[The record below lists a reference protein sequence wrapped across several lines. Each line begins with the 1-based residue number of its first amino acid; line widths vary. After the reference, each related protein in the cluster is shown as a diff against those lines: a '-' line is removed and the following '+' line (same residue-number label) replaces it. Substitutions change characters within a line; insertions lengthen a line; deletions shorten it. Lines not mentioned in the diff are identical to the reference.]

1 MALKCSFCEME
12 LKKGD
17 FIATI
22 GNVRGSF
29 FGGIKTAAGGDPFP
43 MMEKPKLYCKSCFN
57 KQFKK

>member
-1 MALKCSFCEME
+1 ME

-17 FIATI
+17 FIVAT
-22 GNVRGSF
+22 GNIRGGF
-29 FGGIKTAAGGDPFP
+29 FGGIKTSAGGDPFP